1 MNAIDKFECPLLY
14 NTKLQLRYSMYMYNC
29 THIQAIGL
37 ILSHN
42 RIDWKWKCPLS
53 KVTNTD
59 LKNKQILIA
68 NFLTQYRHKHVHT
81 PAHLCINNNHM
92 VTVEQM
98 KNKLSTWGD
107 KYTTVKTKK

>member
-1 MNAIDKFECPLLY
+1 MNAILTNLSAHFY

-29 THIQAIGL
+29 TYIQATSF

-68 NFLTQYRHKHVHT
+68 NFLTQYRHKHVH
-81 PAHLCINNNHM
+81 LCINNNHM
-92 VTVEQM
+92 VRVEQT
-98 KNKLSTWGD
+98 NEE
-107 KYTTVKTKK
+107 